1 MIFSLYN
8 KNTPVADIE
17 FHVQRGYIHKI
28 KKLHNPEYLQL
39 GLVDEKKRPIPKI

>member
-17 FHVQRGYIHKI
+17 FHVQRGYIHK
-28 KKLHNPEYLQL
+28 KTT
-39 GLVDEKKRPIPKI
+39 